1 MAPMTDRPGTIAG
14 LRTAALRTAR
24 WCAVASLFVVPI
36 NKPATNVALGLCI
49 LLSVIGIDSW
59 TRWRNA
65 WRHPFVRGA
74 LVWWGVLMLSAL
86 HTWYL
91 TAQLPLKGSFV
102 WACWYP
108 LALGSVLDDD
118 RWRQRALIA
127 FGAAMAMVLLLSCG
141 MAANLIPQRALVQAQ
156 AHMRDTVFKEYT
168 QQGLATLI
176 FGSMALATALTARSR
191 HARLAL
197 GAMAGLALLNVC
209 FMLQSRTTYLTLL
222 PVAAYWTWRLL
233 FRRWP
238 AWKAFLSM
246 GALGLAIAAGLWAI
260 PLVRD
265 RLVRSVQ
272 HEIDLYEH
280 QHVAT
285 SSGIR
290 LELWKRTLPMVAS
303 APLFGHGLHQ
313 WFPLYRHSIQ
323 DMADQRGF
331 LMGHPHQ
338 EMLLILAEQGIAG
351 LMVYLLLL
359 GALARYIAR
368 LEPPQRDIYVCVLLV
383 YLVAGMANCLWADFT
398 HRHTFILLFSCLPLV
413 AQEMVNPKALDGSPH
428 ARKKFR
434 GRDGNLRYVPESGTG

>member
-1 MAPMTDRPGTIAG
+1 
-14 LRTAALRTAR
+14 
-24 WCAVASLFVVPI
+24 
-36 NKPATNVALGLCI
+36 
-49 LLSVIGIDSW
+49 
-59 TRWRNA
+59 
-65 WRHPFVRGA
+65 
-74 LVWWGVLMLSAL
+74 
-86 HTWYL
+86 
-91 TAQLPLKGSFV
+91 
-102 WACWYP
+102 
-108 LALGSVLDDD
+108 
-118 RWRQRALIA
+118 
-127 FGAAMAMVLLLSCG
+127 
-141 MAANLIPQRALVQAQ
+141 
-156 AHMRDTVFKEYT
+156 
-168 QQGLATLI
+168 
-176 FGSMALATALTARSR
+176 MALAAALTARSR

-197 GAMAGLALLNVC
+197 AAVAALALLNIC

-222 PVAAYWTWRLL
+222 PVLAYWTWRLL

-246 GALGLAIAAGLWAI
+246 GVLGLAIAAGLWAI

-265 RLVRSVQ
+265 RLVLSVQ
-272 HEIDLYEH
+272 QEIDLYEH
-280 QHVAT
+280 QHAAT
-285 SSGIR
+285 SAGIR

-313 WFPLYRHSIQ
+313 WAPLYRHAIQ
-323 DMADQRGF
+323 DMPDRQGF

-368 LEPPQRDIYVCVLLV
+368 LAPPQRDVYVCVLVV

-398 HRHTFILLFSCLPLV
+398 HRLTFILLFSCLPLV
-413 AQEMVNPKALDGSPH
+413 AQEMINPKALDGAPH